1 MFFKW
6 IVLGKG
12 GVDDVGREPADS
24 SDDAVSVAM
33 AHWNTEHSVFAVKQ
47 FFRNSDSIFS
57 VVSSMLCFEV
67 QFQIE
72 TLYSNGLKHLEL
84 PDLWGYLK
92 SRVYTNRPRTIE
104 ELKLVICQEIAALP
118 QKMLECAM
126 QDFEE
131 RLRMCVWQEAC
142 HLTNIIFRT

>member
-1 MFFKW
+1 
-6 IVLGKG
+6 
-12 GVDDVGREPADS
+12 
-24 SDDAVSVAM
+24 
-33 AHWNTEHSVFAVKQ
+33 
-47 FFRNSDSIFS
+47 
-57 VVSSMLCFEV
+57 MLCIEV

-72 TLYSNGLKHLEL
+72 TLYSDGLKHLEL

>member
-1 MFFKW
+1 
-6 IVLGKG
+6 
-12 GVDDVGREPADS
+12 
-24 SDDAVSVAM
+24 
-33 AHWNTEHSVFAVKQ
+33 
-47 FFRNSDSIFS
+47 
-57 VVSSMLCFEV
+57 MLCIEV

-104 ELKLVICQEIAALP
+104 ELKLAIRQEIAALL
-118 QKMLECAM
+118 QKMLEDAM

-131 RLRMCVWQEAC
+131 RL
-142 HLTNIIFRT
+142 